1 MAMDI
6 RLDFIS
12 DIDPIEIERM
22 KEVRAKIIEIDDEL
36 KKIINEINNPAGL
49 RAASLARTH
58 LEIALQFAIK
68 SLCILGE
75 LE

>member
-36 KKIINEINNPAGL
+36 KKIIAHIIIYSFIRLSDWSEYWRIHNEGQIRP
-49 RAASLARTH
+49 
-58 LEIALQFAIK
+58 
-68 SLCILGE
+68 
-75 LE
+75 